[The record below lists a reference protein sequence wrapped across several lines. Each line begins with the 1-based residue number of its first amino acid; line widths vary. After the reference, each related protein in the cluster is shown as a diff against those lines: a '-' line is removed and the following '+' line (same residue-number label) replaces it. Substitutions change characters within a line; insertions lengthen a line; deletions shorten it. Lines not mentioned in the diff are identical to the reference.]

1 MSWVRVRG
9 FDCFVAEFGSGDSSI
24 VLIHGWCSDSTDWV
38 DQISAFA
45 GDARVVTL
53 DLRGHGH
60 SERTASGYGSVEL
73 AEDVIAVLDHL
84 GLSDSHLVGHS
95 LGGIIANLIAVRR
108 PDLARSVLLIDPAY
122 GQPEEWAGQVGAII
136 GDPASADSAE
146 RAAVAADLEPEV
158 HNSVTA
164 ARRIRRRLQALA
176 LGPEVVWPTYAGMW
190 CGEDAPGLRPQTA
203 LAIRERR
210 QPALCIYAYEPTY
223 TWESNLV
230 DKLGL
235 DTRVELWTGVT
246 HFLHQDD
253 PERFNKVASAWFDT
267 NRLQP

>member
-1 MSWVRVRG
+1 MSRVRVRG
-9 FDCFVAEFGSGDSSI
+9 FDCFVAEFGSGDSPI

-45 GDARVVTL
+45 GNARVVTF

-60 SERTASGYGSVEL
+60 SERTASGYGSAEL

-84 GLSDSHLVGHS
+84 GLSSSHLVGHS
-95 LGGIIANLIAVRR
+95 LGGIIANLVAVRR

-122 GQPEEWAGQVGAII
+122 GQPEEWEGQVRATI
-136 GDPASADSAE
+136 GDPASADSPE
-146 RAAVAADLEPEV
+146 RAAVAADLEPQV
-158 HNSVTA
+158 HNSVTS

-190 CGEDAPGLRPQTA
+190 CGTDAPGLRPQTER
-203 LAIRERR
+203 AIRERR

-230 DKLGL
+230 DELGL

-246 HFLHQDD
+246 HFLHHDD
-253 PERFNKVASAWFDT
+253 PVRFNKVASAWFDV
-267 NRLQP
+267 NRL